1 MSESRR
7 QRPIA
12 FTPAKVTVT
21 DDMTI
26 PGIFRQIAADK
37 ADRVAIERKSEIN
50 TWMPITWAQFSAEY
64 RALAKGFLKLG
75 IQAGDRVALMCHTRY
90 EFTLVDFALW
100 SIGASAISIYE
111 TDSLDQARWI
121 VDDARCR
128 FAVVENGAMSAILS
142 PLLGEFEHFAG
153 IYTIDEGGLDEL
165 ILLGKDIDDDAI
177 NERIDALKADDLATI
192 IYTSGTTGKPKGACI
207 THRNLLHVAINGPI
221 DDDLMFLTGGEG
233 RRTLLFLPMAH
244 VFARFVNV
252 MALYAGNVIGYSPNA
267 KTLVND
273 FQTFR
278 PTYVLAVPRVF
289 EKIYNAADAAAGRG
303 MKLKTFRFYAK
314 VAIAYSRALDTPEGP
329 SRALRMQHRIGQRL
343 VYSKL
348 QELTGGNLEW
358 AISGGAPL
366 GERLGHFFRGVGITV
381 LEGYGATETSAPS
394 NVNRPGHLRIGSVG
408 PAYPGCRVTT
418 DEDGELLVK
427 APSVFA
433 GYNNNPEATAEAF
446 TKDGWFRTGDIGE
459 VDSDGCVWITG
470 RKKELIV
477 TAGGKNVAPAVLE
490 DRLRG
495 HPLISQVVAVGDQKP
510 YIGALVTLDAD
521 MLPGW
526 LANHG
531 LPGMSV
537 LDAASHPDVL
547 AAIDRAVQRAN
558 EAVSRAESI
567 RRFHVLDSDFTVAN
581 GYLTPSLKVKRRVIL
596 RDFSA
601 HVEALYSGQ
610 LGMNVGEG

>member
-1 MSESRR
+1 MSETRR
-7 QRPIA
+7 HRPIA
-12 FTPAKVTVT
+12 FTPAKVTIT
-21 DDMTI
+21 DDMSI
-26 PGIFRQIAADK
+26 GGVFRQIAQDK
-37 ADRVAIERKSEIN
+37 ADRVAVERKSEIN
-50 TWMPITWAQFSAEY
+50 TWVPITWGQFSSEY
-64 RALAKGFLKLG
+64 RALAKGFLALG
-75 IQAGDRVALMCHTRY
+75 VGHGDRVALMCHTSY
-90 EFTLVDFALW
+90 EFSLVDFALW
-100 SIGASAISIYE
+100 TIGACAVSIYE
-111 TDSLDQARWI
+111 TDSIDQARWI
-121 VDDARCR
+121 VDDAHCR
-128 FAVVENGAMSAILS
+128 FGLAENAGMTAILS
-142 PLLGEFEHFAG
+142 PLLDEFEHFEQ
-153 IYTIDEGGLDEL
+153 IFTINEGGLDQ
-165 ILLGKDIDDDAI
+165 IVALGKDVDDA
-177 NERIDALKADDLATI
+177 EVDARTDALTAKDLATI
-192 IYTSGTTGKPKGACI
+192 IYTSGTTGRPKGALI

-221 DDDLMFLTGGEG
+221 DDSLMFLTGGEK

-244 VFARFVNV
+244 VLARFINV
-252 MALYAGNVIGYSPNA
+252 MALYAGNIIGYSPNA

-289 EKIYNAADAAAGRG
+289 EKIYNAADATAGKG

-329 SRALRMQHRIGQRL
+329 SRTLKAQHKIGQKL

-348 QELTGGNLEW
+348 QQLTGGNLEW

-366 GERLGHFFRGVGITV
+366 GERLGHFFRGIGITI

-394 NVNRPGHLRIGSVG
+394 NVNRPNQIRIGSVG
-408 PAYPGCRVTT
+408 PAYPGCRITT
-418 DEDGELLVK
+418 DEDGELLIK

-446 TKDGWFRTGDIGE
+446 TEDGWFRTGDIGE
-459 VDSDGCVWITG
+459 VDSDGFVWITG

-495 HPLISQVVAVGDQKP
+495 HPLISQVVVVGDQKP
-510 YIGALVTLDAD
+510 FIGALITLDAE

-531 LPGMSV
+531 LPAMSV
-537 LDAASHPDVL
+537 AEAAADPEVV
-547 AAIDRAVQRAN
+547 AAINRAVLRAN

-567 RRFHVLDSDFTVAN
+567 RRFLVLDTDFTVAN
-581 GYLTPSLKVKRRVIL
+581 GYLTPSLKTKRRQIL
-596 RDFSA
+596 KDFA
-601 HVEALYSGQ
+601 DVVEDLYSTRAGT
-610 LGMNVGEG
+610 NVTPR